1 LHQKARINGVG
12 SNLPFFNPATNSQ
25 PWLVSLERDVGYLG
39 HNWLNVDTNLFRSMA
54 TVLLVVDVDDKSLE
68 CM

>member
-1 LHQKARINGVG
+1 MTT
-12 SNLPFFNPATNSQ
+12 TNSQ